1 MADDSII
8 ARLDSFSSSAKEKSY
23 SFNGVEGHVVAY
35 NPMEVFPALEKVQS
49 AIDNGLFAVGFIT
62 YEAASGFT
70 PYLKTFTSQTL
81 PLVSFVFFA
90 ERNQIIAGAELPK
103 TYRLTAK
110 WNQAINYEDYKA
122 SVDKIRRYIE
132 LGETYQ
138 VNYTFRLQ
146 AEFEGDEK
154 GFYAGLCHAQSSP
167 FCAYLDFGRHVVVSA
182 SPELFFRIDGSH
194 LEARPMKGTFRRGRW
209 LQEDD
214 RFKKQLLSSEKD
226 RAENV
231 MITDMMRNDIGI
243 LAQTGSVQVPN
254 LFKIERYP
262 TVWQMTSTVKAS
274 LRTGAK
280 ISDIMR
286 ALFPCASVTG
296 APKVRSMEIINEVE
310 KDPRGIYTGCI
321 GYVGPG
327 GDACFSVAIRTAHID
342 RNLRQVNYGVGS
354 GVTWNS
360 STDAEFQECKD
371 KARILYEEDK
381 NFDLLETILLENG
394 RIFLFERHL
403 DRLESSA
410 KYWGYKFDRSTCIS
424 TIMDFVKMKSV
435 QRSRLRL
442 CLSKSG
448 EISINETPFSSIKI
462 NSLTAAL
469 ATDPI
474 DRMNRL
480 LFHKTTNR
488 SVYELAKSQIPNIDE
503 VLLYNQDE
511 ELTEFCIGNLV
522 VEINGDLYTPPVSC
536 GLLPGVFRAEE
547 IDNGRLI
554 ERVLNKDQID
564 SVDKIYLIN
573 SVRRYVPIDLRAGEQ
588 DV

>member
-1 MADDSII
+1 
-8 ARLDSFSSSAKEKSY
+8 
-23 SFNGVEGHVVAY
+23 
-35 NPMEVFPALEKVQS
+35 MEVFPALEKVQS

-103 TYRLTAK
+103 TYRPTAK
-110 WNQAINYEDYKA
+110 WNQTISYEDYKA

-146 AEFEGDEK
+146 AEFKGDEK

-182 SPELFFRIDGSH
+182 SPELFFRIDGTN

-209 LQEDD
+209 LQEDE

-231 MITDMMRNDIGI
+231 MITDMMRNDIGT

-342 RNLRQVNYGVGS
+342 RNLRHVNYGVGS

-488 SVYELAKSQIPNIDE
+488 SVYEHAKSQIPNIDE

>member
-1 MADDSII
+1 
-8 ARLDSFSSSAKEKSY
+8 
-23 SFNGVEGHVVAY
+23 
-35 NPMEVFPALEKVQS
+35 MEVFPALEKVQS

-103 TYRLTAK
+103 TYRPTAK
-110 WNQAINYEDYKA
+110 WNQTISYEDYKA

-146 AEFEGDEK
+146 AEFKGDEK

-182 SPELFFRIDGSH
+182 SPELFFRIDGTN

-209 LQEDD
+209 LQEDE

-342 RNLRQVNYGVGS
+342 RNLRHVNYGVGS

-424 TIMDFVKMKSV
+424 TITDFVKMKSV

-488 SVYELAKSQIPNIDE
+488 SVYEHAKSQIPNIDE

-554 ERVLNKDQID
+554 ERVLKKDQID

>member
-1 MADDSII
+1 
-8 ARLDSFSSSAKEKSY
+8 
-23 SFNGVEGHVVAY
+23 
-35 NPMEVFPALEKVQS
+35 MEVFPALEKVQS

-110 WNQAINYEDYKA
+110 WNQTIGYEDYKV